1 CALPI
6 STPTVTLSD
15 SESFTRQRSNGT
27 TVSEGNNSNSTQL
40 SMTASYSGVLTKEAT
55 YMRSLNDYESRV
67 AASYDQAMNTIGTA
81 ISAYFNLLLLR
92 DRLVA
97 QRQNLANAE
106 MILGYARA
114 ELDAGLT
121 VPINFLQQQIQVE
134 NQRNS
139 LRALEQ
145 QERQA
150 RASLALLVGRNVIEG
165 YDIQGE
171 TLDDIIVPTVQPGIP
186 SELLWRRPDLYQAE
200 LSL

>member
-27 TVSEGNNSNSTQL
+27 TVSEGNNSGSTNL
-40 SMTASYSGVLTKEAT
+40 SMSAAYSGVLTKEAT

-81 ISAYFNLLLLR
+81 ISAYFNLLLVR
-92 DRLVA
+92 DRIAA

-106 MILGYARA
+106 QILAYAKA
-114 ELDAGLT
+114 ELDAGIT
-121 VPINFLQQQIQVE
+121 VPINYLQQQIQVDS
-134 NQRNS
+134 NRNS
-139 LRALEQ
+139 LRSLEQ

-165 YDIQGE
+165 YDIQ
-171 TLDDIIVPTVQPGIP
+171 
-186 SELLWRRPDLYQAE
+186 A
-200 LSL
+200 